1 MNVQNSILNLHAVFS
16 QPLCRRRRRR
26 INFSMLLFFTFKYIS
41 NKKRTADEPIS
52 AALNSTEINLD
63 TTDKEAWIQK

>member
-1 MNVQNSILNLHAVFS
+1 MLSFLNPSVEEEEEELIFR
-16 QPLCRRRRRR
+16 CY
-26 INFSMLLFFTFKYIS
+26 IFFTFKYIS